1 VGEKK
6 VRVYPHPRLAE
17 TNEWLP
23 GIGADGADVPQAEAE
38 QLVEGGFAVLDPVG
52 GVKSARPKSAK
63 SKSAPA
69 EPAEPEA

>member
-38 QLVEGGFAVLDPVG
+38 QLVEGGFAVFEPGDSA
-52 GVKSARPKSAK
+52 KSAKPKSAK
-63 SKSAPA
+63 PKSAPA